1 MINFILPNFFDDA
14 KYIQEII
21 KEKSLTNNIWGIE
34 GGFSFSIFR
43 GKINNNQYGRFVC
56 YNDMKESVEDY
67 KEISKNL
74 TLIDCGN
81 LFLEKFDYTD
91 TFNEVLFELYAASD
105 NIYFEVADE
114 ELIEYLTQTYPK
126 IQICL
131 HENYTIF
138 HKEQDVQ
145 NLINKYPNNIKIINI
160 TLLNP
165 CYNINCY
172 KIGILNLDSCF
183 YCPHFPICL
192 KIEHNQILK
201 YQEAS
206 QFNECEKKK
215 FVSLNSLID
224 NVKELL
230 KYTNNIMFN
239 SIAFSQHDN
248 YINLIKQI
256 FKEEEKGTFNE
267 KF

>member
-1 MINFILPNFFDDA
+1 MIKFILPNFFDDA
-14 KYIQEII
+14 KDMQEII
-21 KEKSLTNNIWGIE
+21 EEKSLSNNIWGIE

-43 GKINNNQYGRFVC
+43 GKINNNLHGRFVC
-56 YNDMKESVEDY
+56 YNDMKESVESY
-67 KEISKNL
+67 KEIGQNL

-81 LFLEKFDYTD
+81 LYLEEFDYTD
-91 TFNEVLFELYAASD
+91 TFNEVLFELYATSS

-114 ELIEYLTQTYPK
+114 KLIEYLVQTYPK

-138 HKEQDVQ
+138 NNEEDIQL
-145 NLINKYPNNIKIINI
+145 LINKYPNNIKIINV

-165 CYNINCY
+165 CPNINCY

-215 FVSLNSLID
+215 FVTLDSLI
-224 NVKELL
+224 NNLKELL
-230 KYTNNIMFN
+230 HYTNNIMFN
-239 SIAFSQHDN
+239 TIALNEKDD
-248 YINLIKQI
+248 YIKLIKQI
-256 FKEEEKGTFNE
+256 FEEEEKGAFNE
-267 KF
+267 EF